1 MLNSTR
7 RITYL
12 NQLEIEF
19 LWNHC
24 NRHPVIENIFFS
36 GSSYKRRLKISSSVE
51 KTANHPL
58 PQIAFFQSDQSEKIS
73 KWCQAGFQRNRTLH
87 LPVSTFSGLL
97 NPYEIKQIVYCQFCP
112 LPQFLLRERQ
122 LRSYRFMNWLSK
134 EINCCRFICST
145 LSFTMYS
152 LTMLSFY
159 RKKG

>member
-1 MLNSTR
+1 MYGTNQNLIGKLDLRQYNINGVPQLNR
-7 RITYL
+7 
-12 NQLEIEF
+12 Q
-19 LWNHC
+19 H
-24 NRHPVIENIFFS
+24 VIENIFFS

-112 LPQFLLRERQ
+112 LPQFLLRER
-122 LRSYRFMNWLSK
+122 
-134 EINCCRFICST
+134 
-145 LSFTMYS
+145 
-152 LTMLSFY
+152 
-159 RKKG
+159 